1 MLLGKVSAAD
11 VLQELQAHL
20 SMKERLF
27 QEVMSDRSRQLQEHH
42 KQLSELLDTIS
53 TRDQDMKVQMII
65 RKLLFCAL
73 CLFLHAHMFS
83 PSVSQDYGE
92 RLGRV
97 ISERSGQLQELRRQL
112 TSREQELQDVN
123 RERERDVS
131 AARELQR
138 LQNLLK
144 EKDSFIQV
152 RLFEYIYKMKKNK

>member
-1 MLLGKVSAAD
+1 M
-11 VLQELQAHL
+11 
-20 SMKERLF
+20 
-27 QEVMSDRSRQLQEHH
+27 
-42 KQLSELLDTIS
+42 
-53 TRDQDMKVQMII
+53 
-65 RKLLFCAL
+65 
-73 CLFLHAHMFS
+73 
-83 PSVSQDYGE
+83 
-92 RLGRV
+92 

-152 RLFEYIYKMKKNK
+152 RLSEYIYKMKKN